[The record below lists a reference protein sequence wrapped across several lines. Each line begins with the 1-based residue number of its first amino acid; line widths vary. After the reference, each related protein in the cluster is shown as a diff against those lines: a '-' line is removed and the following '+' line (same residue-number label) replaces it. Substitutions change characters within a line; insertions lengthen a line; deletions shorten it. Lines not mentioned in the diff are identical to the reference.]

1 MTVED
6 QPQQLPKLAVIA
18 REAGVSVATVSKALN
33 GRSDVSA
40 HTRRL
45 VAEVLERR
53 GYPRQRV
60 RPARGSMVDVMLQA
74 LDSPYALAIL
84 GGVEDAA
91 WRAGVDL
98 VVSAVCDRTK
108 HGQPPPAWL
117 DRIGARDSAGVLLVR
132 TSPTA
137 AQRAWLADRG
147 IPAVIVDP
155 RRKPPSGLPAVAS
168 ANLDGAR
175 AATEH
180 LIALG
185 HSRIAVVTGRPG
197 VPCAAERLAGHR
209 QAMAAAGLRA
219 DPRWEVCGYFQQGDA
234 LRATRRLLASLPH
247 PPTAVFACS
256 DSMAVGV
263 YQALGEHGLR
273 VPDDVS
279 VIGFDDSWAAAHV
292 TPALT
297 TVRQPWPELGAAALT
312 ALLTDGAPGRIELPT
327 ALVTRSSTAPA
338 RPS

>member
-1 MTVED
+1 MTASD
-6 QPQQLPKLAVIA
+6 TPSPLPKLAVIA

-33 GRSDVSA
+33 GRSDVSQ

-60 RPARGSMVDVMLQA
+60 RPTRGSMVDVMLQG

-91 WRAGVDL
+91 WRLGVDL
-98 VVSAVCDRTK
+98 IVSAVVDRTK
-108 HGQPPPAWL
+108 NGQPPPAWL

-137 AQRAWLADRG
+137 TQRAWLTDHG

-155 RRKPPSGLPAVAS
+155 RRKPPPGVSIVA
-168 ANLDGAR
+168 ADNLDGAR
-175 AATEH
+175 EATEH
-180 LIALG
+180 LIGLG
-185 HSRIAVVTGRPG
+185 HERIAIVTGRPG
-197 VPCAAERLAGHR
+197 VPCAVERLNGYR
-209 QAMAAAGLRA
+209 QAMAAAGLA
-219 DPRWEVCGYFQQGDA
+219 VDPRWEVCGYFQRESA
-234 LRATRRLLASLPH
+234 LTATRELLDTAGPH
-247 PPTAVFACS
+247 RPTAIFTCS
-256 DSMAVGV
+256 DAMGVGV

-279 VIGFDDSWAAAHV
+279 VVGFDDSWAAAHV

-297 TVRQPWPELGAAALT
+297 TVRQPWPELGSVALG
-312 ALLTDGAPGRIELPT
+312 ALLSGETPERVELPT
-327 ALVTRSSTAPA
+327 TLVMRASTAPA
-338 RPS
+338 

>member
-137 AQRAWLADRG
+137 AQRAWLADRE

-155 RRKPPSGLPAVAS
+155 RRKPPAGLPAVVS

-185 HSRIAVVTGRPG
+185 HSRIAVVAGRPG
-197 VPCAAERLAGHR
+197 VPCAAERLAGYR
-209 QAMAAAGLRA
+209 QGMAAAGLRV
-219 DPRWEVCGYFQQGDA
+219 DPRWEVCGYFQQADA
-234 LRATRRLLASLPH
+234 LRATRRLLASLPQ

-312 ALLTDGAPGRIELPT
+312 ALLTDGAPARIELPT

>member
-1 MTVED
+1 MTAED
-6 QPQQLPKLAVIA
+6 PPPPLPKLAVIA

-33 GRSDVSA
+33 GRADVSA
-40 HTRRL
+40 QTRRL

-53 GYPRQRV
+53 GYPRQRLK
-60 RPARGSMVDVMLQA
+60 PARGSMVDVMLQG
-74 LDSPYALAIL
+74 LESPYALAIL

-91 WRAGVDL
+91 WRLGVDL
-98 VVSAVCDRTK
+98 VVSAVVGRTK
-108 HGQPPPAWL
+108 NGQPPPAWL
-117 DRIGARDSAGVLLVR
+117 DRLGARDSAGILLVR

-137 AQRAWLADRG
+137 TQRAWLSDHG

-155 RRKPPSGLPAVAS
+155 RRKPPPGLPVVAA

-180 LIALG
+180 LIELG
-185 HSRIAVVTGRPG
+185 HERIAIVTGRPG
-197 VPCAAERLAGHR
+197 VPCAVERLTGYR
-209 QAMAAAGLRA
+209 QAMTAAGLPV
-219 DPRWEVCGYFQQGDA
+219 DPRWEVCGYFQRDNA
-234 LRATRRLLASLPH
+234 LTATRTLLADLPE

-263 YQALGEHGLR
+263 YEALGEHGHR
-273 VPDDVS
+273 VPGDVS
-279 VIGFDDSWAAAHV
+279 VVGFDDSWAAGHV

-312 ALLTDGAPGRIELPT
+312 ALLSGDPPARTELPT
-327 ALVTRSSTAPA
+327 TLVTRSSTAPPA
-338 RPS
+338 T

>member
-1 MTVED
+1 MTADD
-6 QPQQLPKLAVIA
+6 QPQPLPKLSVIA

-60 RPARGSMVDVMLQA
+60 KPARGSLVDVMLQG
-74 LDSPYALAIL
+74 LDSVYALAIL

-91 WRAGVDL
+91 WRLGVDL
-98 VVSAVCDRTK
+98 VVSAVVDRTK
-108 HGQPPPAWL
+108 NGQPPSAWL

-137 AQRAWLADRG
+137 TQRAWLADHG

-155 RRKPPSGLPAVAS
+155 RRKPPREVPVVVS
-168 ANLDGAR
+168 ANRAGAR

-180 LIALG
+180 LIGLG
-185 HSRIAVVTGRPG
+185 HERIAIVTGRPG
-197 VPCAAERLAGHR
+197 VPCAAERLAGYR
-209 QAMAAAGLRA
+209 EAMAAAGLPV
-219 DPRWEVCGYFQQGDA
+219 DPRWEACGYFQTEGA
-234 LRATRRLLASLPH
+234 MRATRELLAALPE

-263 YQALGEHGLR
+263 YQALGERGHR
-273 VPDDVS
+273 VPGDVS
-279 VIGFDDSWAAAHV
+279 VVGYDDSWAAEHV

-297 TVRQPWPELGAAALT
+297 TVRQPWPELGSAALT
-312 ALLTDGAPGRIELPT
+312 ALLTGAPATRIELPT
-327 ALVTRSSTAPA
+327 TLVTRSSTAPA
-338 RPS
+338 